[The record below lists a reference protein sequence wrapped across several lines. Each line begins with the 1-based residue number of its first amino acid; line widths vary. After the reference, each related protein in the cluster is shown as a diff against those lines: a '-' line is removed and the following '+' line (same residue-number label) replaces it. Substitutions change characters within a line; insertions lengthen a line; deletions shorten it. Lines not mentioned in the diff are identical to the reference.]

1 MKPYPRART
10 KAMKHPV
17 SPDLHNDL
25 RQKPDLVILHTD
37 TNDLKSVSSPKEI
50 ANEIISLALYA
61 NENDQQIAFGNYFPR
76 R

>member
-1 MKPYPRART
+1 MQ
-10 KAMKHPV
+10 HPV

-25 RQKPDLVILHTD
+25 HQKPDLVILHTD

-61 NENDQQIAFGNYFPR
+61 NENDQQIAFGNYSPR

>member
-1 MKPYPRART
+1 MQ
-10 KAMKHPV
+10 HPV

-50 ANEIISLALYA
+50 ANEII
-61 NENDQQIAFGNYFPR
+61 
-76 R
+76 